1 MSVHLPS
8 PSSPQPPLW
17 LMIGLTTERRHEGG
31 KRTFSEKA
39 PLFRQIVRGKP
50 GFVCNNQNNPIAEE
64 KVSRMNIDE
73 FEAQI
78 ALLLTRMEGQP
89 ENRHD
94 IYFMIHEKLNELRA
108 SGMPL
113 PDDLLELEAT
123 LEKEFSAELAG
134 SKSS

>member
-1 MSVHLPS
+1 MKAGKGHFQEKRHDFGKLC
-8 PSSPQPPLW
+8 
-17 LMIGLTTERRHEGG
+17 GATEE
-31 KRTFSEKA
+31 
-39 PLFRQIVRGKP
+39 I
-50 GFVCNNQNNPIAEE
+50 VCNNQSKQIAAK

-78 ALLLTRMEGQP
+78 ALLLTRMEDKP

-123 LEKEFSAELAG
+123 LEKEFSADLAG
-134 SKSS
+134 GKSS